1 MVSRDILNSHPISV
15 LKKEISKTNI
25 KGYSKMKKPEIV
37 ELMMKTPTR
46 FSHIKMNEKARKKA
60 EPKKK
65 VVKEDSSR
73 LEALLKDDK
82 PKKKAEPKKAEPKK
96 KNGIDYDEVEEKL
109 DKAFINNFYLD
120 YLEMFLDGKG
130 SEDKQMERA
139 SKKLGKAITRVLKK
153 TAKEKKFTTNKE
165 LIDYWTKNKS
175 EFGDEL

>member
-1 MVSRDILNSHPISV
+1 MVSREILNSHPISV
-15 LKKEISKTNI
+15 LKKEISKANI

-46 FSHIKMNEKARKKA
+46 FSHIKMNEKAKKKA

-82 PKKKAEPKKAEPKK
+82 PKKKAEPKK

-109 DKAFINNFYLD
+109 DKAFINDFYVD

-139 SKKLGKAITRVLKK
+139 GKKLGKSITRVLKK

-165 LIDYWTKNKS
+165 LIDYWTKNKYNFSS
-175 EFGDEL
+175 EL